1 MSTDNNQVSRDIIKQ
16 SVSSNFEKYSFFS
29 KEEINIFLNDYS
41 TIILHM
47 DNGTP
52 YINYDTAKTVFES
65 VVGGNYSL
73 EILSHDFIA
82 EQEVYMVHVRFT
94 LVRDDKKIVRE
105 VIGCEKAKK
114 SKDTGDIVKFENL
127 AKSAVKDAF
136 KKFLSDYIGIGSHQ
150 FLAAKKAFD
159 VKNKNKY
166 NQNYS
171 NSNTNSNANSNDNA
185 TYKCADCGAN
195 INAKVYNFSVNY
207 HSEKRPLCTVCQKKY

>member
-1 MSTDNNQVSRDIIKQ
+1 MSTQNINQTEKTDDTKDLLNQ
-16 SVSSNFEKYSFFS
+16 SASSNFEKYSFFS
-29 KEEINIFLNDYS
+29 KEEIAVFLSEYS

-73 EILSHDFIA
+73 EILSHEFIP

-94 LVRDDKKIVRE
+94 LVRGDKKISRE

-114 SKDTGDIVKFENL
+114 SKDTGEIVKFENL

-150 FLAAKKAFD
+150 FSIAKKAHEEKF
-159 VKNKNKY
+159 KNK
-166 NQNYS
+166 
-171 NSNTNSNANSNDNA
+171 SNTNQNIQNDNKI
-185 TYKCADCGAN
+185 YNCEDCGAT
-195 INAKVYNFSVNY
+195 INSKVYNFSKLY